1 MIENYPTV
9 QVEKPNKEYA
19 KILLQDYAGSVS
31 EETAIHN
38 YLYQHFVEGMEN
50 EEFADLAKT
59 VALNEMTHLG
69 LLGETIKLLG
79 IDPKFYTIQAVS
91 KKETP
96 WTSLYVSYP
105 NNLLDM
111 IQLNIESEKKAIL
124 KYEMHK
130 EIIQDQYI
138 QELLSRIIQDEKEH
152 IRLFEEFKKNYILRQ
167 KD

>member
-1 MIENYPTV
+1 MMENYPTV

-38 YLYQHFVEGMEN
+38 YLYQHFVEGN
-50 EEFADLAKT
+50 KEFSDLAKT

-79 IDPKFYTIQAVS
+79 IDPKFYTVQAVS
-91 KKETP
+91 KKEIP
-96 WTSLYVSYP
+96 WTSLNVSYP

-111 IQLNIESEKKAIL
+111 IQLNIENEKKAIL

-130 EIIQDQYI
+130 EIIQDKYI
-138 QELLSRIIQDEKEH
+138 QELLSHIIQDEKEH
-152 IRLFEEFKKNYILRQ
+152 IRLFEEFKKNYILRK